1 MDIEMILQKF
11 AVFSGLAGAELRA
24 CLPYC
29 HDAMEELTARRRS
42 ALPAAE
48 PLGSAAAAL
57 VNRTTL
63 AAAKALC
70 EEYLAAAGEPDGRK
84 FYFGQVTACK

>member
-42 ALPAAE
+42 ALPCGGALSA
-48 PLGSAAAAL
+48 PLRRRL
-57 VNRTTL
+57 PIT
-63 AAAKALC
+63 
-70 EEYLAAAGEPDGRK
+70 AGVWHR
-84 FYFGQVTACK
+84 

>member
-42 ALPAAE
+42 GASRGGASRLRCGGACLLP
-48 PLGSAAAAL
+48 L
-57 VNRTTL
+57 VSGTDERQQP
-63 AAAKALC
+63 APC
-70 EEYLAAAGEPDGRK
+70 RGGGAGEPYDPCGGK
-84 FYFGQVTACK
+84 GAV

>member
-11 AVFSGLAGAELRA
+11 AVFSGLAGEELRA

-42 ALPAAE
+42 AQLVE
-48 PLGSAAAAL
+48 KVQWKLGFFS
-57 VNRTTL
+57 
-63 AAAKALC
+63 
-70 EEYLAAAGEPDGRK
+70 
-84 FYFGQVTACK
+84 

>member
-42 ALPAAE
+42 GRFPRRSLSAPLRRRLPI
-48 PLGSAAAAL
+48 
-57 VNRTTL
+57 T
-63 AAAKALC
+63 
-70 EEYLAAAGEPDGRK
+70 AGVWHR
-84 FYFGQVTACK
+84 

>member
-29 HDAMEELTARRRS
+29 HDAMDELTARRRS

-57 VNRTTL
+57 AYYRWCL
-63 AAAKALC
+63 AQMSGSKPARC
-70 EEYLAAAGEPDGRK
+70 RGGGAGEPYDPCGGK
-84 FYFGQVTACK
+84 GAV